1 MTTKTTGKKKHPS
14 KKKIL
19 NKKRQKK
26 KKLGNVGTENYVS
39 YLGNPPNSQG
49 PWKGEGGC
57 FGKLIPRLQT
67 Q

>member
-57 FGKLIPRLQT
+57 F
-67 Q
+67 